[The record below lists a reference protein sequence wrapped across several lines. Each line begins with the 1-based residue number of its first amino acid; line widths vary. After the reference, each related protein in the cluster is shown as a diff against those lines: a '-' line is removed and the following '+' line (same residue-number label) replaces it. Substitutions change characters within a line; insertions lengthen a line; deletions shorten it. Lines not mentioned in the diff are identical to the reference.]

1 MVVDTLSV
9 IQDEALRN
17 KYLAEIKEV
26 EVKATEA
33 ATQQAVTQT
42 VVQETKAPVKET
54 QAPVQE
60 TQQVVQETQAPVP
73 TSETLEEPV
82 LWSSVFVT
90 LVASKFVGL
99 LLGVYWSCQITSRV
113 FHTAPRL
120 RP

>member
-1 MVVDTLSV
+1 MSPE
-9 IQDEALRN
+9 QKAR
-17 KYLAEIKEV
+17 EIIDRK
-26 EVKATEA
+26 
-33 ATQQAVTQT
+33 
-42 VVQETKAPVKET
+42 
-54 QAPVQE
+54 
-60 TQQVVQETQAPVP
+60 
-73 TSETLEEPV
+73 L